1 MCNAVR
7 LGSKSICTIKSSSFF
22 QQQLLL
28 IATRQLKFSHIET
41 NCKDNISALFYRISD
56 IKPEDEGVYMC
67 IASNQ
72 YGQSEP
78 LIHTIEVAKDP
89 QTAVKAPAI
98 AAADS
103 VKEGDEVRRALRCS
117 M

>member
-1 MCNAVR
+1 
-7 LGSKSICTIKSSSFF
+7 
-22 QQQLLL
+22 
-28 IATRQLKFSHIET
+28 
-41 NCKDNISALFYRISD
+41 
-56 IKPEDEGVYMC
+56 MC

-103 VKEGDEVRRALRCS
+103 VKEGDEVRRALHRS